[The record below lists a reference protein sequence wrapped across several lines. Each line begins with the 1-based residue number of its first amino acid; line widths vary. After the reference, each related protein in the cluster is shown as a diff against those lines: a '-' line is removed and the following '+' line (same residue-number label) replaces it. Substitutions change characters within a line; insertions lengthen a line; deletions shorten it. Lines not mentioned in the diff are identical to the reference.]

1 MSSVRYV
8 FPKLRLASQLR
19 EAGGLTVADA
29 VESAQENLEVLRPQG
44 LTALQAATNDAWE
57 CFQRFPKSFD
67 DAVLQEL
74 YAISA
79 RAVGIGAICGAP
91 AADTAFIS
99 LCALL
104 DHLSTSRRWDP
115 EPVAVHVQTL
125 LLLAAGIRQ
134 QLDAAAINQI
144 LAGLQ
149 KVTGRYSGGGQP
161 VAAAG

>member
-29 VESAQENLEVLRPQG
+29 VVAAQENLEILRPQG
-44 LTALQAATNDAWE
+44 LTALQAAVSDATE
-57 CFQRFPKSFD
+57 CFKRFPATYD
-67 DAVLQEL
+67 DAALQEL

-115 EPVAVHVQTL
+115 QPVSVHVQTL
-125 LLLAAGIRQ
+125 QLLAAGIRQ
-134 QLDAAAINQI
+134 KLDAQAINQI

-149 KVTGRYSGGGQP
+149 KVTGRYQ
-161 VAAAG
+161 AAAAAAVG